1 MKLLTPKRTI
11 NLTAFLAA
19 ALISQSL
26 AAELYDGA
34 AGGGAFAFGKKKTE
48 EEAAKSESAKDEP
61 KEKVKG
67 KSKQEV
73 EEEEALEAEYMAYQ
87 KELAATLKSVKNPFG
102 SNDNKAGAGSEGDS
116 STLTIAGASP
126 RAARLSLGQRLLQC
140 KLYMP
145 GRMMIGHP
153 AEFTIKGRPGY
164 WAALAMADRDKGA
177 KPIYGREL
185 RLGPDRKVVAIGKI
199 PESGVLQ
206 LKIFTPI
213 AGDLIGGNLYF
224 EAAVWPENRLEQMEL
239 AMPVSSETQA
249 ASQANSVA
257 IIGEGERRRGLKFI
271 PDSRSPYA
279 RANGPGLGSGSP

>member
-34 AGGGAFAFGKKKTE
+34 AGCGAFAFGKKKAE

-73 EEEEALEAEYMAYQ
+73 EEEEALEAEYTAYQ

-102 SNDNKAGAGSEGDS
+102 SNDNKTGADSEGDS
-116 STLTIAGASP
+116 NTLTIAGASP

-239 AMPVSSETQA
+239 AMPVSSESQA

-257 IIGEGERRRGLKFI
+257 IIGEGERKRGLKFI